1 MPTLNA
7 TITDLV
13 AGDHRWVTRSITN
26 IPSGYLLD
34 KAWFTV
40 KTNPATDADPGI
52 FQKAITTTNVT
63 GTGQITD
70 TGASGSGAIRFDLAT
85 ADTILLT
92 PGSAKTYDI
101 QVRMS
106 NGSYTI
112 IETVEIGTVTTIQG
126 VTVAIT

>member
-1 MPTLNA
+1 MPTFDA
-7 TITDLV
+7 TIDDLV
-13 AGDHRWVTRSITN
+13 AGDHRWITRSVTN
-26 IPSGYLLD
+26 LPSGYLLD
-34 KAWFTV
+34 KAWMTV

-52 FQKAITTTNVT
+52 FQKAITTSNVT

-70 TGASGSGAIRFDLAT
+70 TGVSGTGAIRFDLAV
-85 ADTILLT
+85 ADTVLLT
-92 PGSAKTYDI
+92 PGTEYTYDI

-126 VTVAIT
+126 VTATTT